1 MKKHLTDAA
10 IKRLPIPKRE
20 YVEVFDLGFPGLAV
34 RVGHGGAKSFI
45 LFHRVGGKLKRTT
58 LGRWPR
64 LSLAEAR
71 NAWRNVRDG
80 RPPLH
85 NEGQSAAPLFEII
98 IDEWQR
104 RDQSGNK
111 ASSQYQVARIVER
124 DLLPAW
130 RGRRIDEIT
139 KRDVIAVLD
148 AIADR
153 GATTKARQT
162 HSHLNRFFRWCVER
176 DVLTANP
183 MTGLKRGD
191 AKSRDR
197 VLSDKELAAVW
208 QAAPKIG
215 LLGTAVRLLILTGA
229 RREEITQLRW
239 SEIQGDDIHLE
250 GDRTKNGDAH
260 IIPLTPMARDILDR
274 LPRIADSDFVFTNN
288 GVKPIVA
295 WARPK
300 ADLDDVSGIT
310 GWRIHD
316 LRRTLATGM
325 QKLGIGLQVVEAVLG
340 HVSGSRAG
348 IVGIY
353 QRHDFAV
360 EKRKA
365 VEQWGDHV
373 MTLVR

>member
-1 MKKHLTDAA
+1 MCRGLRS
-10 IKRLPIPKRE
+10 RLPRPRCPRWTWW
-20 YVEVFDLGFPGLAV
+20 GQG
-34 RVGHGGAKSFI
+34 FI
-45 LFHRVGGKLKRTT
+45 LFHRVAGKLKRTT

-80 RPPLH
+80 RAPLH
-85 NEGQSAAPLFEII
+85 DEGQSAAPLFEMI

-124 DLLPAW
+124 DLLPVW

-153 GATTKARQT
+153 GAATKARQT

-183 MTGLKRGD
+183 MAGLKRGD

-208 QAAPKIG
+208 QAAPEIG

-250 GDRTKNGDAH
+250 GDRTKNGEAH
-260 IIPLTPMARDILDR
+260 IIPLTPTARAILDKV
-274 LPRIADSDFVFTNN
+274 PRIADSDFVFTNN

-300 ADLDDVSGIT
+300 AELDDVSGNRLAISRSQKNASHRNAEA
-310 GWRIHD
+310 WRRPSSGGGCSWAC
-316 LRRTLATGM
+316 LRFQG
-325 QKLGIGLQVVEAVLG
+325 G
-340 HVSGSRAG
+340 HR
-348 IVGIY
+348 
-353 QRHDFAV
+353 RHLSETRF
-360 EKRKA
+360 R
-365 VEQWGDHV
+365 
-373 MTLVR
+373 

>member
-1 MKKHLTDAA
+1 
-10 IKRLPIPKRE
+10 
-20 YVEVFDLGFPGLAV
+20 
-34 RVGHGGAKSFI
+34 
-45 LFHRVGGKLKRTT
+45 
-58 LGRWPR
+58 
-64 LSLAEAR
+64 
-71 NAWRNVRDG
+71 
-80 RPPLH
+80 
-85 NEGQSAAPLFEII
+85 
-98 IDEWQR
+98 
-104 RDQSGNK
+104 
-111 ASSQYQVARIVER
+111 
-124 DLLPAW
+124 
-130 RGRRIDEIT
+130 
-139 KRDVIAVLD
+139 VIAVLD

-153 GATTKARQT
+153 GAATKARQT

-176 DVLTANP
+176 DVLTVNP
-183 MTGLKRGD
+183 MTGLKRGE

-197 VLSDKELAAVW
+197 VLTDKELSAVW

-239 SEIQGDDIHLE
+239 SEIQGDEIHLE
-250 GDRTKNGDAH
+250 GDRTKNGEAH
-260 IIPLTPMARDILDR
+260 IIPITTTARAILDR

-300 ADLDDVSGIT
+300 ADLDDLSGVT

-325 QKLGIGLQVVEAVLG
+325 QKLGVGLQVVETVLG

>member
-1 MKKHLTDAA
+1 
-10 IKRLPIPKRE
+10 
-20 YVEVFDLGFPGLAV
+20 
-34 RVGHGGAKSFI
+34 
-45 LFHRVGGKLKRTT
+45 
-58 LGRWPR
+58 
-64 LSLAEAR
+64 
-71 NAWRNVRDG
+71 
-80 RPPLH
+80 
-85 NEGQSAAPLFEII
+85 
-98 IDEWQR
+98 
-104 RDQSGNK
+104 
-111 ASSQYQVARIVER
+111 
-124 DLLPAW
+124 
-130 RGRRIDEIT
+130 
-139 KRDVIAVLD
+139 
-148 AIADR
+148 
-153 GATTKARQT
+153 
-162 HSHLNRFFRWCVER
+162 
-176 DVLTANP
+176 

-239 SEIQGDDIHLE
+239 SEIQDDDIHLE
-250 GDRTKNGDAH
+250 GDRTKNGEAH
-260 IIPLTPMARDILDR
+260 IIPLTLTARAILDR

-316 LRRTLATGM
+316 LKRTLATGM

-353 QRHDFAV
+353 QRHDFAE

-365 VEQWGDHV
+365 SISGAI
-373 MTLVR
+373 TL